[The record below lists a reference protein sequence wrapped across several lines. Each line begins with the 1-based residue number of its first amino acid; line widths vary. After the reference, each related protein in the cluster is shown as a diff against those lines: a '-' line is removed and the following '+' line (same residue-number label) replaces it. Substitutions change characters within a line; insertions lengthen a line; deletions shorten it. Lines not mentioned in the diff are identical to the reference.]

1 MKPQLEKNK
10 ATIKGWLLVV
20 CLVTGTAATVY
31 DNHLDFLAVQEAM
44 EAAPITVP
52 IQFKGWSA
60 VTANDGAAVVWDGTK
75 SEILYVQKVP
85 HYLAETDRSRNWIVW
100 AESSNGKLFAVNFWV
115 DQKGALHSLPE
126 PKMVTQNDL
135 VQALIKDGELE
146 LIKALGYPLKNAF
159 AAPTRISK
167 DS

>member
-1 MKPQLEKNK
+1 MQKKV
-10 ATIKGWLLVV
+10 IHLLIAVSFG
-20 CLVTGTAATVY
+20 LVIFGLAASLY
-31 DNHLDFLAVQEAM
+31 DSHLDSLAVEESM

-60 VTANDGAAVVWDGTK
+60 VTANDGAAVVWDGAK

-115 DQKGALHSLPE
+115 DKKGVLHSLPV
-126 PKMVTQNDL
+126 PKLVTQNDL
-135 VQALIKDGELE
+135 VQTLIKDGELE

-159 AAPTRISK
+159 AAPQRISK
-167 DS
+167 DA